1 MCALY
6 NKKKGFAFLREK
18 QFWPMVNKYPTFVKT
33 TTPIECS
40 PSAAVVNQ
48 LLAYSKSVQG
58 IKGKKSK
65 VLVTLN

>member
-1 MCALY
+1 MCASN
-6 NKKKGFAFLREK
+6 NKIKACAFLREK
-18 QFWPMVNKYPTFVKT
+18 ALKPMVNKYPTFVKT
-33 TTPIECS
+33 TSPIECS

-48 LLAYSKSVQG
+48 LLAYSKSVEG